1 MYAAVRVSADYMHG
15 PGGAGLGVRVASPA
29 AAAAALQDVDW
40 LPTTDLAE
48 LFSKLGLGKYTYLFQ
63 EQEVRAASHVDN
75 VCADTSVPVYD
86 VHVHVFVV
94 IFSEHRCACIVHVC
108 TYT

>member
-75 VCADTSVPVYD
+75 VCADTAEPVHD
-86 VHVHVFVV
+86 VFVV
-94 IFSEHRCACIVHVC
+94 VFSEH
-108 TYT
+108 

>member
-1 MYAAVRVSADYMHG
+1 MHG

-63 EQEVRAASHVDN
+63 EQEVRAASHVNN
-75 VCADTSVPVYD
+75 VCADTSVPVHD
-86 VHVHVFVV
+86 VFVVVLSEHKCVCTCTVHVHV
-94 IFSEHRCACIVHVC
+94 CVHTHMC
-108 TYT
+108 KICKT